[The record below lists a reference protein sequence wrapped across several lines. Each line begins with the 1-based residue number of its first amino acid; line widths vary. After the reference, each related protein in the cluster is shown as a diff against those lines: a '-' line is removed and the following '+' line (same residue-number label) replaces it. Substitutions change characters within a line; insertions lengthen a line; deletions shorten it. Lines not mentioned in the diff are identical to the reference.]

1 MLSIEALSLDSVM
14 LDEVRNYLRLESDQ
28 EDAALG
34 AILLAAIGHAE
45 RFTGQIL
52 IRRAVRQTMAAS
64 PDWQRLSATPVGS
77 VITVSGIPADGAA
90 FALNDTQYT
99 VRIDANDDGYISV
112 SRSGAA
118 GRIEVRYEAGL
129 AQSWAALPDSLRLAV
144 LRMTGHWH
152 LHRDSADDAGPP
164 AAVAILLRPWRRL
177 RIAA

>member
-64 PDWQRLSATPVGS
+64 PDWRK
-77 VITVSGIPADGAA
+77 
-90 FALNDTQYT
+90 
-99 VRIDANDDGYISV
+99 
-112 SRSGAA
+112 A
-118 GRIEVRYEAGL
+118 GQPCPKACG
-129 AQSWAALPDSLRLAV
+129 
-144 LRMTGHWH
+144 
-152 LHRDSADDAGPP
+152 
-164 AAVAILLRPWRRL
+164 WRFCG
-177 RIAA
+177 